1 MNKLIES
8 PTASNYSQV
17 ARNNTTTVA
26 QLRPSGPSVRAEND
40 PTAVAVSAADC
51 ELTYGELDLWS
62 NRLARLLFARGAGHG
77 VRIAVAV
84 TPAVEAIV
92 TEWAI
97 AKTGAVAVAPTQ
109 AASFGVTTK
118 ARRGELTDSLG
129 WLLLDDRSTLVHYM
143 TGSDAPITDADRGV
157 LLETA

>member
-1 MNKLIES
+1 MNTLIES

-17 ARNNTTTVA
+17 AGNDTASNYLQVARN
-26 QLRPSGPSVRAEND
+26 D
-40 PTAVAVSAADC
+40 TAVAVSAADC

-97 AKTGAVAVAPTQ
+97 AKTGAVAVAPTH

-143 TGSDAPITDADRGV
+143 TGSDAPITDADRGA